1 MLKESLSSWTFTVL
15 VNSESIKT
23 TNMCKTFSYDF
34 WGLWNKRKK
43 GGGKELQEERKR
55 KSEEEKFMTFVK
67 IQIIVHLLQI
77 VLTNMPVH
85 FYLNFICFGFT
96 DTFYVTQFFFGC
108 ICDRLN
114 CVKSS
119 LFQFFD
125 IIRVDSLSLER
136 QTKISKAILQSLKL

>member
-1 MLKESLSSWTFTVL
+1 MTFEAYETNIKKEE
-15 VNSESIKT
+15 ESAP
-23 TNMCKTFSYDF
+23 
-34 WGLWNKRKK
+34 GRKK
-43 GGGKELQEERKR
+43 KEKWGRKVYD
-55 KSEEEKFMTFVK
+55 FVK

-125 IIRVDSLSLER
+125 IIGVDSLSLER
-136 QTKISKAILQSLKL
+136 QTKISKAILQSFKL